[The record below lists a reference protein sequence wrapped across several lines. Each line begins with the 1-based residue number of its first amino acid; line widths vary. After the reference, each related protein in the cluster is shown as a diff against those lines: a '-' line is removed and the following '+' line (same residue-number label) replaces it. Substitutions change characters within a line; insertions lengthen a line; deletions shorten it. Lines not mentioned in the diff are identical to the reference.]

1 MLTNGFRTL
10 KAHALFTLSSVL
22 VVFDFSL
29 AEIPFAGEQDGFIEA
44 GEYLATG
51 TITVPRGK
59 TLTFAPG
66 CIVRFKQYSGLVVE
80 GALKCYG
87 RPEAPIVFTS
97 ENQRA
102 ALPGQ
107 KETTPAPFDWN
118 GIIIAD
124 SSAAAVLEYT
134 RVAYSTY
141 GLDVKSA
148 SSLVKLDKAVF
159 IENGHGSVTVNGK
172 LLDVKDNEPFS
183 YSQPWP
189 WPESDSLSEKK
200 PAAAARVKAPVKKKS
215 VPKPAAWKLPVRIGL
230 GAIAAGGVG
239 LAVYGHL
246 QAEDYS
252 KSYDATR
259 IASVADDNEH
269 KTRRAVDLRN
279 FGQIAAGIAGLGIG
293 ITFFF

>member
-1 MLTNGFRTL
+1 MSL
-10 KAHALFTLSSVL
+10 TLSIVL
-22 VVFDFSL
+22 VGFDLSV

-51 TITVPRGK
+51 TITVPQGK

-97 ENQRA
+97 ENQRT

-124 SSAAAVLEYT
+124 SSAAGVMEYT

-148 SSLVKLDKAVF
+148 SSLVKLEKAVF
-159 IENGHGSVTVNGK
+159 TENGHGSVTVNGK
-172 LLDVKDNEPFS
+172 QLEVKDNEPFS
-183 YSQPWP
+183 YSQP

-215 VPKPAAWKLPVRIGL
+215 PSTTAPAAWKLPVRIGL
-230 GAIAAGGVG
+230 GAIAVGGVG

-246 QAEDYS
+246 QAEKYI
-252 KSYDATR
+252 KPYDATR
-259 IASVADDNEH
+259 ITTVADDNEH
-269 KTRRAVDLRN
+269 KTRRAVDVRN
-279 FGQIAAGIAGLGIG
+279 FGQIVAGIAGFGLG